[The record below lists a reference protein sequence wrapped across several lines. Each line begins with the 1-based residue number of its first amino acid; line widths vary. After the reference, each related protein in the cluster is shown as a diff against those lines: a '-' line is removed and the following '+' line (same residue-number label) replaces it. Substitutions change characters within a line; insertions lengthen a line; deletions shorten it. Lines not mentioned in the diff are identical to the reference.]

1 MNLPSEE
8 HASVMSSVRSSTDT
22 ALSVDED
29 EDDDGRTVM
38 GLPHGRMSDRGCV
51 VEEEWLIFLNSNRT
65 YLMFM
70 MFMMCL
76 FVIFVV
82 LDAVGY
88 LCVRM

>member
-1 MNLPSEE
+1 
-8 HASVMSSVRSSTDT
+8 MSSVRSSTDT

-38 GLPHGRMSDRGCV
+38 GFPHGRMSDRGCV

-70 MFMMCL
+70 MMFMMCL
-76 FVIFVV
+76 FVCLFSFVVV